1 MRRWILASAS
11 PRRKELLHQMGLE
24 FDIIPATEEEK
35 SRETIPERYVTELA
49 RHKAQ
54 EVFRRVLAEQK
65 KRESA
70 GTPIAVIGSDTIVV
84 LGDRILGKPHDR
96 GEAFEMIEALQ
107 GREHQVMTAIALF
120 WTDDAGKERQDSFC
134 SITDVSVN
142 AMEEEEIRRYL
153 ATGEADDKAGAY
165 GIQGAFGMF
174 VSEIH
179 GSYHSVVGLPIAEL
193 YQKIKQDGLLD

>member
-1 MRRWILASAS
+1 
-11 PRRKELLHQMGLE
+11 
-24 FDIIPATEEEK
+24 
-35 SRETIPERYVTELA
+35 
-49 RHKAQ
+49 
-54 EVFRRVLAEQK
+54 
-65 KRESA
+65 
-70 GTPIAVIGSDTIVV
+70 
-84 LGDRILGKPHDR
+84 
-96 GEAFEMIEALQ
+96 MIEALQ

-134 SITDVSVN
+134 SITAVSVN

>member
-24 FDIIPATEEEK
+24 FDIIPAAGEEK

-49 RHKAQ
+49 CHKAQ
-54 EVFRRVLAEQK
+54 EVFQRVLAEQK
-65 KRESA
+65 EGKEER
-70 GTPIAVIGSDTIVV
+70 TPIAVIGSDTIVV

-134 SITDVSVN
+134 SITTVSVN

-165 GIQGAFGMF
+165 GIQGTFGMF

>member
-1 MRRWILASAS
+1 
-11 PRRKELLHQMGLE
+11 MGLE
-24 FDIIPATEEEK
+24 FDIIPATGEEK

-49 RHKAQ
+49 CHKAK
-54 EVFRRVLAEQK
+54 EVFQRVLAEQK
-65 KRESA
+65 EGKEER
-70 GTPIAVIGSDTIVV
+70 TPIAVIGSDTIVV

-134 SITDVSVN
+134 SITTVSVN

-165 GIQGAFGMF
+165 GIQGTFGMF

>member
-1 MRRWILASAS
+1 
-11 PRRKELLHQMGLE
+11 MGLE
-24 FDIIPATEEEK
+24 FDIIPAVGEEK

-49 RHKAQ
+49 GHKAK
-54 EVFRRVLAEQK
+54 EVFQRVLAEQK
-65 KRESA
+65 EGKAA

-120 WTDDAGKERQDSFC
+120 WTDDAGKERRDSFC
-134 SITDVSVN
+134 SITTVSVN
-142 AMEEEEIRRYL
+142 AMEEDEIRRYL

-165 GIQGAFGMF
+165 GIQGTFGMF